1 VNTYFWLIFSG
12 GWKILSRVLRKPDR
26 WFKYILLIAILF
38 WTLIPLWWLIRMSFM
53 FSGELSA
60 IPPHIIPEKPT
71 LVNYMT
77 VLGFTYTVDGTT
89 YLPSGNAEQIRIGIM
104 NSLLVGFS
112 VTAITLA
119 VAAPVS
125 YAFGR
130 LRFRHKNKMLFMLL
144 STRAIPP
151 ISILIPYFI
160 VFQRFKLIG
169 TIPGLIII
177 TLSIT
182 IPFVTWAL
190 MGFFTT
196 LPRDLE
202 RAARMDGYSKFGA
215 FLKVVLPVAK
225 PGLAVGAIISFL
237 FSWNEYVFALFLSGG
252 YEAQTLPPSALADP
266 TALTL
271 SLIPPFVVCFI
282 LQRYITDLHIADPFG
297 K

>member
-1 VNTYFWLIFSG
+1 
-12 GWKILSRVLRKPDR
+12 
-26 WFKYILLIAILF
+26 
-38 WTLIPLWWLIRMSFM
+38 MSFM
-53 FSGELSA
+53 FSGEIA
-60 IPPHIIPEKPT
+60 AVPPHIIPEKPT

-77 VLGFTYTVDGTT
+77 VLGFTYTEGGKTFI
-89 YLPSGNAEQIRIGIM
+89 PSGHAEQIRIGIM

-119 VAAPVS
+119 VAVPVS

-130 LRFRHKNKMLFMLL
+130 LRFRHKNKMLLMLL

-160 VFQRFKLIG
+160 VFQRLKLIG

-177 TLSIT
+177 TISIT

-190 MGFFTT
+190 IGFFAA

-202 RAARMDGYSKFGA
+202 RSARMDGYSKFGT

-225 PGLAVGAIISFL
+225 PGLAVGGIISFL
-237 FSWNEYVFALFLSGG
+237 FSWNEYVFALFLSVGTG
-252 YEAQTLPPSALADP
+252 AQTLPPSASGDP
-266 TALTL
+266 TATTL
-271 SLIPPFVVCFI
+271 SLIFPFAVCFF
-282 LQRYITDLHIADPFG
+282 LQRYITDLHIVDPFG